1 MGVVQLVGFVGCW
14 VLVVALVLWGFIT
27 ERRRR
32 PRPSATSSGLAA
44 ADWFVVEEAEGDS
57 SQVADRAHFL
67 AKAWLATRGL
77 DLAHVPPGGIRT
89 EVTTTGDGI
98 STTRVLLRSV
108 ALQTSLRPR

>member
-1 MGVVQLVGFVGCW
+1 MSVVQLVAFVGCW
-14 VLVVALVLWGFIT
+14 VVVAALVLWGFLT
-27 ERRRR
+27 ERSRR

-44 ADWFVVEEAEGDS
+44 ADWFVVEEAEGHS

-77 DLAHVPPGGIRT
+77 DLADVPPGDIRT

-98 STTRVLLRSV
+98 STTRLLVRSV
-108 ALQTSLRPR
+108 ALQASLRPH